1 MVDLSPNER
10 AQIRSHRCFFRATS
24 DIPGY
29 GRFYSADTRFP
40 CSVAVPGMPRFVY
53 HRWDEQYL
61 GVTFNIRGEEDAA
74 VFRTNLNDFA
84 IKGEDEVDY
93 ARRFERDSYAA
104 GASSKASIRPRIGRV
119 AGFTVHRVDYVNG
132 WHRVFFID
140 SSRIMWNIHNRGI
153 DNQTYARIVSSF
165 RFLPPGYFREIA
177 VL

>member
-1 MVDLSPNER
+1 MVDLSPDER
-10 AQIRSHRCFFRATS
+10 AQIRSRQCFFRTTS

-29 GRFYSADTRFP
+29 GRFYSADARFP

-61 GVTFNIRGEEDAA
+61 GVTFNIKDEEDVA
-74 VFRTNLNDFA
+74 VFRTDLNNFA
-84 IKGEDEVDY
+84 RYGEDEVDY

-104 GASSKASIRPRIGRV
+104 GASPRARIRPRIGRV
-119 AGFTVHRVDYVNG
+119 AGLTAHRVDYANG
-132 WHRVFFID
+132 WQRVFFVD

-153 DNQTYARIVSSF
+153 DDRTYERIASSF

-177 VL
+177 GL